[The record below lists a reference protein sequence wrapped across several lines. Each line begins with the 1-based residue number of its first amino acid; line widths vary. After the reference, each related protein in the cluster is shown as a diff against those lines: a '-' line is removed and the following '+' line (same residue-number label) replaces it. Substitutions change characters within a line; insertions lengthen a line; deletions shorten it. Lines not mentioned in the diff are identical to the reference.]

1 MSELQNELKKLVE
14 QYGKRDVR
22 KACEAIFFEMA
33 KKRKTKKEKEFER
46 IADSL
51 LEAYPGDGVDHLAKK
66 NIVKLLKSGV
76 ESDMLF
82 QAVDG
87 YRLKLIA
94 RKKADWSIDVQFRY
108 QSHNFFGQKAYWKA
122 FVVKAEG

>member
-1 MSELQNELKKLVE
+1 MSELQDELKKLVE
-14 QYGKRDVR
+14 QYGKREVR
-22 KACEAIFFEMA
+22 KACEAVFAEIEGI
-33 KKRKTKKEKEFER
+33 RKTKKEKEFER

-76 ESDMLF
+76 EPETLF
-82 QAVDG
+82 QAVEGDKM
-87 YRLKLIA
+87 KLMA
-94 RKKADWSIDVQFRY
+94 RKKADWSVDVQFRY

-122 FVVKAEG
+122 FVDEG